1 MNSPTKLKEAVL
13 WLQQNLTFDIDH
25 RVHVFEVNIRAL
37 GTLPQNL
44 LQCCKP
50 FLSCKLLVSVLVSFG
65 E

>member
-37 GTLPQNL
+37 GTLPQTCCSAASRSCL
-44 LQCCKP
+44 LQA
-50 FLSCKLLVSVLVSFG
+50 FG
-65 E
+65 ECFGEF